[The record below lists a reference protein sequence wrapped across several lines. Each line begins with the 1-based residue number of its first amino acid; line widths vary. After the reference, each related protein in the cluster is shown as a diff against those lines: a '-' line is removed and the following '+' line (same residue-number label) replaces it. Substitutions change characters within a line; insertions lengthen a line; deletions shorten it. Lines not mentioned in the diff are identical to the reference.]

1 MAMFIIIFGVLLLTL
16 SVSGYMV
23 YQLRQQP
30 RVHVSRKD
38 TARLLGSGILAF
50 ISDTLGMG
58 SFAVNIALAK
68 ILGTF
73 SDEELPAMNNGAQLI
88 PGAIESLFFM
98 QFVAVDLSTLVVLVV
113 GTCIG
118 GLLGG
123 GIVARMGKQA
133 VRMAMMIC
141 FTFIICLLASNEL
154 GLLPVGGTAIALHS
168 WKLILGF
175 FGVMLCGALTS
186 VGIGLFAMV
195 QAVLFLLGV
204 SPLVAF
210 PIMMTAGA
218 MQQPLTTFMFLRH
231 AKNMPIKRIL
241 LLSLGGCIGVAI
253 ILPVFQYMTVS
264 WLHGL
269 LIVILCFNLT
279 AISRT
284 FLQNRMQSIPDA
296 AEAS

>member
-1 MAMFIIIFGVLLLTL
+1 MVMFAIILGVLFLTL

-23 YQLRQQP
+23 HQLRRQP
-30 RVHVSRKD
+30 RVKVARKD
-38 TARLLGSGILAF
+38 AIRLLGSGILAF

-98 QFVAVDLSTLVVLVV
+98 QFVEVDLTTLVVLVL

-123 GIVARMGKQA
+123 GIVARMGKQS
-133 VRMAMMIC
+133 VRLAMIIC
-141 FTFIICLLASNEL
+141 FSFIICLLTSNQL
-154 GLLPVGGTAIALHS
+154 GLLPVGGTAIALYS
-168 WKLILGF
+168 WKLALGF

-186 VGIGLFAMV
+186 VGVGLFAMV

-231 AKNMPIKRIL
+231 ATYMPIKRIL
-241 LLSLGGCIGVAI
+241 ILSLGGCIGVAL
-253 ILPVFQYMTVS
+253 ILPVFKYLTVS

-269 LIVILCFNLT
+269 LICILCFNLI
-279 AISRT
+279 AISRAY
-284 FLQNRMQSIPDA
+284 LQNRSQILTAA
-296 AEAS
+296 AEA

>member
-1 MAMFIIIFGVLLLTL
+1 MVMTMIIFGVLLLTL

-23 YQLRQQP
+23 HQLRRQP
-30 RVHVSRKD
+30 PVQISRND
-38 TARLLGSGILAF
+38 TLRLMGSGILAF

-98 QFVAVDLSTLVVLVV
+98 QFVEVDLTTLVVLVL

-123 GIVARMGKQA
+123 GIVSRMGKQS
-133 VRMAMMIC
+133 VRLAMIVC
-141 FTFIICLLASNEL
+141 FSFIICLLASDQL
-154 GLLPVGGTAIALHS
+154 GLLPVGGTATALYS
-168 WKLILGF
+168 WKLVLGF

-195 QAVLFLLGV
+195 QAVLFVLSV

-218 MQQPLTTFMFLRH
+218 MQQPLTTFMFLRS

-241 LLSLGGCIGVAI
+241 LVSLGGCIGVAMT
-253 ILPVFQYMTVS
+253 LPVFHYLTVS

-269 LIVILCFNLT
+269 LVLILCFNLI
-279 AISRT
+279 AISRAY
-284 FLQNRMQSIPDA
+284 LQSRQQGLSVV
-296 AEAS
+296 AEA

>member
-1 MAMFIIIFGVLLLTL
+1 MVMLAIIFGVLFLTL

-30 RVHVSRKD
+30 RVKLSRKEII
-38 TARLLGSGILAF
+38 RLLGSGILSF

-98 QFVAVDLSTLVVLVV
+98 QFVEVDLMTLVVLVL

-123 GIVARMGKQA
+123 GIVARMGKQT
-133 VRMAMMIC
+133 VRLAMIIC
-141 FTFIICLLASNEL
+141 FSFIICLLTSNEL
-154 GLLPVGGTAIALHS
+154 GLLPVGGSATALYS
-168 WKLILGF
+168 WKLVLGF

-186 VGIGLFAMV
+186 VGVGLFAMV

-218 MQQPLTTFMFLRH
+218 MQQPLTTFMFLQH
-231 AKNMPIKRIL
+231 ATHMPIKRIL
-241 LLSLGGCIGVAI
+241 ILSLGGCIGVAMT
-253 ILPVFQYMTVS
+253 LPIFKYLTVS

-269 LIVILCFNLT
+269 LICILCFNLT
-279 AISRT
+279 AIGRAY
-284 FLQNRMQSIPDA
+284 LQNRSQTLTPAI
-296 AEAS
+296 EA

>member
-1 MAMFIIIFGVLLLTL
+1 MVMMVIVFGILLLTA

-30 RVHVSRKD
+30 PVFLSRRDKL
-38 TARLLGSGILAF
+38 RLFGSGILAF

-58 SFAVNIALAK
+58 SFVVNIALAK

-98 QFVAVDLSTLVVLVV
+98 QFVAVDLTTLVALVL

-123 GIVARMGKQA
+123 GIVARMSKQT
-133 VRMAMMIC
+133 VRLAMIVC

-154 GLLPVGGTAIALHS
+154 GLLPVGGTATALVS
-168 WKLILGF
+168 WKLCLGF
-175 FGVMLCGALTS
+175 LGLMLCGALTS

-195 QAVLFLLGV
+195 QAVLFVLGV

-231 AKNMPIKRIL
+231 ATQMPIKRIL
-241 LLSLGGCIGVAI
+241 WVSMGGCLGVAL
-253 ILPVFQYMTVS
+253 ILPVFQYLTIS
-264 WLHGL
+264 WLHVL
-269 LIVILCFNLT
+269 LIVILCFNLV

-284 FLQNRMQSIPDA
+284 YVQTRLQRLPTI
-296 AEAS
+296 AEA

>member
-1 MAMFIIIFGVLLLTL
+1 MAMTIILFAIFLLTL

-30 RVHVSRKD
+30 RAIVSRKD
-38 TARLLGSGILAF
+38 TIRLLGSGILAF
-50 ISDTLGMG
+50 ISDTMGMG

-98 QFVAVDLSTLVVLVV
+98 QFVEVDLTTLVVLVL

-123 GIVARMGKQA
+123 GIVSRMGKQT
-133 VRMAMMIC
+133 VRLAMIIC
-141 FTFIICLLASNEL
+141 FAFIICLLSSNEL
-154 GLLPVGGTAIALHS
+154 GLLPVGGTATALYS
-168 WKLILGF
+168 WKLLLGF
-175 FGVMLCGALTS
+175 FGVMVCGALTS

-195 QAVLFLLGV
+195 QAVLFVLGV

-218 MQQPLTTFMFLRH
+218 MQQPLTTFMFLRNAH
-231 AKNMPIKRIL
+231 NMPIKRIL

-253 ILPVFQYMTVS
+253 TLPVFQYLTVS

-269 LIVILCFNLT
+269 LVLILCFNLI

-284 FLQNRMQSIPDA
+284 YLQNRSQSLPTV
-296 AEAS
+296 AEA